1 MKAKEKMNV
10 VKSIFLPCIFCII
23 LMPAILVSLKTIAQ
37 QVSPNDLAEAKRLW
51 DLTYV
56 IPPPEGVDV
65 SKALKRAQ
73 EIYNEAAVKGNAD
86 AQFVV
91 GYELSRSGYSK
102 ESLKWHLLAAE
113 QGHPQ
118 AQYALFEI
126 YMYGNGG
133 VVINKTLAEEMCTK
147 AAKQGLPK
155 ALLYSSKSFAKN
167 NVEKVFYAQVATI
180 HEMLFMEK
188 HRPQLYESVMKS
200 RGKEFFLRNRTI
212 AQLYDENKR
221 KFVADFQN
229 SCNNDEIFGKY
240 LPKSHFE
247 THRDGASSHEGAL
260 DDYFLTPE
268 ERKEVIKRLMSW
280 SPVTEWKPNIEKAE
294 IDTTSTSKKFE
305 RWEFEGATSYQYSL
319 GAASQIYE
327 YEKGLLKDKNTI
339 ADIQKIY
346 ARVILK
352 EVHPKPNSL
361 YSHYRYMYINK
372 NNEVVLSEYNEL
384 SEAQLGKSK
393 KYILTSTH
401 PPRFS
406 FSDWNLNGKLFYPE
420 DAPRYNKAYK
430 NFDFE
435 GRVNSGLLYME
446 GTGRFFDPSTG
457 YLVSWGFDPGER
469 QGASIGYV
477 RYKNP
482 NSTASHETEKT
493 DYAVKAAASPKEVK
507 PDGQSTVEITATLYS
522 SASGDNQVTKPISGK
537 TVSFSITENYGITP
551 GSLSAKSAITD
562 ANGQAKVVYTA
573 PTAESLRNSGHF
585 INSTAVLVSCPELKK
600 EDLAYI
606 GFISERGKVEVEPS
620 MGISS
625 SKGIVPPDKR
635 FPALIT
641 ATLQDENLQ
650 PLKFSK
656 TIFSITGANPL
667 GMLRG
672 PNGKIGKKI
681 EVFTDQ
687 SGSVEVA
694 YFYASDSP
702 PSKPLTEIVEVIA
715 ENMVTPIKAE
725 ISIGLN
731 IIFDLV
737 ENGYEGKGII
747 NAGEEVPIRVKIK
760 DAWNPELRLNEI
772 INYWGLGGTS
782 GDTPLA
788 IRLEIKNLSSAP
800 DYLLDY
806 YKLEKYPEAPFAE
819 IMQIRSFKDK
829 GELNHLRMPEYAL
842 KDKGGYAKIRPMAPG
857 NHYYEARVTL
867 TDRLGKEV
875 FASTHPARKAHFNIK
890 NGLPADATQIYFLT
904 NPLNTET
911 RESKIFATA
920 LDLMGIGALL
930 SVTDAMYKINS
941 GDSEGLFAMLFSEIK
956 GVIFDKIKSGS
967 AYNELAIDLY
977 TGMSLAEKV
986 DFEIMKDKTG
996 PIAGM
1001 EKAIFEKLY
1010 NTFNWESGQ
1019 LVILRGDGNQKLFE
1033 DPNTSADEKKDM
1045 SIGKGNFKIS
1055 ISGLGKKATD
1065 AIDKIGQAKSSV
1077 NVEIP
1082 AKELSFMRDEKRKTT
1097 SLKKGN
1103 VSIFVIPRDM
1113 KVRYENASE
1122 IKIY

>member
-1 MKAKEKMNV
+1 MK
-10 VKSIFLPCIFCII
+10 
-23 LMPAILVSLKTIAQ
+23 
-37 QVSPNDLAEAKRLW
+37 
-51 DLTYV
+51 
-56 IPPPEGVDV
+56 
-65 SKALKRAQ
+65 
-73 EIYNEAAVKGNAD
+73 
-86 AQFVV
+86 
-91 GYELSRSGYSK
+91 
-102 ESLKWHLLAAE
+102 
-113 QGHPQ
+113 
-118 AQYALFEI
+118 
-126 YMYGNGG
+126 
-133 VVINKTLAEEMCTK
+133 
-147 AAKQGLPK
+147 
-155 ALLYSSKSFAKN
+155 KN
-167 NVEKVFYAQVATI
+167 
-180 HEMLFMEK
+180 
-188 HRPQLYESVMKS
+188 
-200 RGKEFFLRNRTI
+200 
-212 AQLYDENKR
+212 
-221 KFVADFQN
+221 
-229 SCNNDEIFGKY
+229 
-240 LPKSHFE
+240 
-247 THRDGASSHEGAL
+247 
-260 DDYFLTPE
+260 
-268 ERKEVIKRLMSW
+268 LMSW
-280 SPVTEWKPNIEKAE
+280 LFCAFTIVLSISISKSYGQNHPNTCDHCIEYMGKTLFVGDTALAKKYLNDIIGTWEDRNGTKLKIYIIENPTYSPNPSPFPESKRNLESGELIIAADVEMNIIAYWPYDYRLLQPNYTGGYE
-294 IDTTSTSKKFE
+294 IIPIVATGSNLDNLKGIQVIRQFASKSGFVMDKIKVVNADWCYFSPAYPSHQLSNIYEGVMSTSDIYFNLFKKSESVRVWTTVVNDIGLHIGFRKGVSWKTAFDFNSYLGGNKFFE
-305 RWEFEGATSYQYSL
+305 YPTPLKRIFKGVNIDDKKQEITIKATSL
-319 GAASQIYE
+319 
-327 YEKGLLKDKNTI
+327 
-339 ADIQKIY
+339 
-346 ARVILK
+346 
-352 EVHPKPNSL
+352 
-361 YSHYRYMYINK
+361 
-372 NNEVVLSEYNEL
+372 
-384 SEAQLGKSK
+384 
-393 KYILTSTH
+393 
-401 PPRFS
+401 
-406 FSDWNLNGKLFYPE
+406 
-420 DAPRYNKAYK
+420 
-430 NFDFE
+430 
-435 GRVNSGLLYME
+435 
-446 GTGRFFDPSTG
+446 
-457 YLVSWGFDPGER
+457 
-469 QGASIGYV
+469 
-477 RYKNP
+477 
-482 NSTASHETEKT
+482 
-493 DYAVKAAASPKEVK
+493 PKEVK
-507 PDGQSTVEITATLYS
+507 PDGQSIVEITATLYS
-522 SASGDNQVTKPISGK
+522 SAPGDNQAAKPVSGK

-551 GSLSAKSAITD
+551 GSLSAKSANTD

-573 PTAESLRNSGHF
+573 PIAESLRNSGHF
-585 INSTAVLVSCPELKK
+585 INSTSVLVSCPELKK
-600 EDLAYI
+600 EDQAYI

-625 SKGIVPPDKR
+625 SQGIVPPDKR

-656 TIFSITGANPL
+656 TTFSIVGANPL

-672 PNGKIGKKI
+672 PNGKEGKKI

-702 PSKPLTEIVEVIA
+702 PSKPMTEIVEVMA
-715 ENMVTPIKAE
+715 ENMVTPLKAE

-806 YKLEKYPEAPFAE
+806 FKLEKYPEAPFAE

-842 KDKGGYAKIRPMAPG
+842 KNKGGYAKIRPMAPG
-857 NHYYEARVTL
+857 NHYYEAKVTL

-875 FASTHPARKAHFNIK
+875 FASTHPARKAYFNIK

-941 GDSEGLFAMLFSEIK
+941 GDSEGLFGMLFSEIK

-977 TGMSLAEKV
+977 TGISLAEKV

-1010 NTFNWESGQ
+1010 NTFTWESGQ
-1019 LVILRGDGNQKLFE
+1019 LVILRGDGSQKLFE
-1033 DPNTSADEKKDM
+1033 DTGPSANQNKDL

-1055 ISGLGKKATD
+1055 ISGFGKKPTD
-1065 AIDKIGQAKSSV
+1065 VINKISQTNSSA
-1077 NVEIP
+1077 NLEIP
-1082 AKELSFMRDEKRKTT
+1082 AKELSFTRDEKRKTT

-1113 KVRYENASE
+1113 KVRHENASE